1 MNTLYVS
8 LHTLLLL
15 KIILR
20 CTVSLRSALSTL
32 DSALRNKHKT
42 ANMHYMLKC
51 PLLRV
56 GSITSFSR
64 GKGMRWLDGGNIF
77 WIDPYFA
84 RD

>member
-1 MNTLYVS
+1 MP
-8 LHTLLLL
+8 LHTVLLL
-15 KIILR
+15 KIILG

-42 ANMHYMLKC
+42 VNMHCMLKC

-56 GSITSFSR
+56 GGISR

-77 WIDPYFA
+77 WIDPYSA
-84 RD
+84 CD